1 MTVAEQQDLTGGLL
15 KALADDGFTVYCFG
29 SKEDPTALL
38 AVYEWP
44 DYLDV
49 ITVPRRGPAAAARLA
64 KPADALNPPPRAVW
78 AWVAEEPE
86 SVIWALLRLAHPDH
100 LDAPAEKVLTP
111 AALRIPLEL
120 QRPVH
125 IRKPPPEKAGARGD
139 RLSSQER
146 EENVSRE
153 FFRLLFAQV
162 DSFAAVATALNFT
175 NDATFH
181 FGNYPPMVGPTAI
194 AGFVET
200 LCGLVSMVRHRIYDF
215 WELADRT
222 AFTVGR
228 VTFTR
233 HNLTELTVPFA
244 TVTFFNEDCTLI
256 VRHQVFVDASA
267 ILPPAR

>member
-1 MTVAEQQDLTGGLL
+1 MTVTEQQDVVGRLL
-15 KALADDGFTVYCFG
+15 QAVVDDGFTVHCFG
-29 SKEDPTALL
+29 SKEDPAALL

-44 DYLDV
+44 DHVDV
-49 ITVPRRGPAAAARLA
+49 ITLPRRGPAAAARLA
-64 KPADALNPPPRAVW
+64 KPADVLDPPPRAVW
-78 AWVAEEPE
+78 SFVAEERE
-86 SVIWALLRLAHPDH
+86 TVIWALLRLAHPDH
-100 LDAPAEKVLTP
+100 PDAPAENVLTP
-111 AALRIPLEL
+111 AALRIPREL
-120 QRPVH
+120 LQQPVH
-125 IRKPPPEKAGARGD
+125 IRTPAPEKVGARAD
-139 RLSSQER
+139 RLSQER

-153 FFRLLFAQV
+153 FFRQLFAQV

-175 NDATFH
+175 NEATFH

-200 LCGLVSMVRHRIYDF
+200 LCGLVATVRHRIYDF

-244 TVTFFNEDCTLI
+244 TVTFFNDDCTLI
-256 VRHQVFVDASA
+256 VRHQVFVDASG